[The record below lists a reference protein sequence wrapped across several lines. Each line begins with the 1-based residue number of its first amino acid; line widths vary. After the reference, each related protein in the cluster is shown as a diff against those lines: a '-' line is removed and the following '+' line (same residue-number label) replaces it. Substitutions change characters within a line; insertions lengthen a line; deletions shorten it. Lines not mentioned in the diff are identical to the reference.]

1 MIALKSNAKINSLSD
16 FNKKKLPD
24 TIFDMIMELHA
35 NSQEWVL
42 KQMGPKSKA
51 KINPVLS
58 PLCNNSDISF
68 LSSVWAMF
76 I

>member
-1 MIALKSNAKINSLSD
+1 
-16 FNKKKLPD
+16 
-24 TIFDMIMELHA
+24 MIMELHA

-68 LSSVWAMF
+68 LNNFSGDRH
-76 I
+76 